1 MRILLVEDEHK
12 VAQFIKKGLQ
22 QEHFAVDLAAVG
34 EEALYLAEG
43 SAYDLIILDLMLP
56 KVSGFTVL
64 STVRKRN
71 PNVPILILT
80 AKTAVEDRVRGLEIG
95 SDDYLIKPFAFAE
108 LRARVRALLR
118 REWREMKLQLQVA
131 DLVLDPDKRKAWR
144 GERDLE
150 LSNKEF
156 MLLEYLMRNANQVVT
171 RTMIAEHVWDASFDS
186 FTNVIDVYIS
196 FLRTKIDKDRE
207 QKLLHSVRGVG
218 YMLRDAGG
226 LPEPAGAPAP

>member
-12 VAQFIKKGLQ
+12 VAQFLRKGLQ
-22 QEHFAVDLAAVG
+22 QDHFAVDLAADG
-34 EEALYLAEG
+34 EEALYLADSGE
-43 SAYDLIILDLMLP
+43 YDLIILDLMLP
-56 KVSGFTVL
+56 KVSGFSVL
-64 STVRKRN
+64 STVRKKN

-95 SDDYLIKPFAFAE
+95 SDDYLIKPFAYAE

-118 REWREMKLQLQVA
+118 REWRELKLQLRVG
-131 DLVLDPDKRKAWR
+131 DLVLDPVKRKAWR
-144 GERDLE
+144 GEKDLE

-196 FLRTKIDKDRE
+196 FLRNKIDKDRE
-207 QKLLHSVRGVG
+207 PKLIQSVRGVG
-218 YMLRDAGG
+218 YMLRDEA
-226 LPEPAGAPAP
+226 PEKAPEAS

>member
-1 MRILLVEDEHK
+1 MRILLVEDEFK

-22 QEHFAVDLAAVG
+22 QDHFAVDLASDG
-34 EEALYLAEG
+34 EEALYLAEAG
-43 SAYDLIILDLMLP
+43 EYDLIILDLMLP
-56 KVSGFTVL
+56 KVPGLSVL
-64 STVRKRN
+64 ATVRKKN

-80 AKTAVEDRVRGLEIG
+80 AKTTVEDRVRGLEIG

-108 LRARVRALLR
+108 LKARVRALLR
-118 REWREMKLQLQVA
+118 REWRELNLQLRVA
-131 DLVLDPDKRKAWR
+131 DLVLDPAKHRAWR
-144 GERDLE
+144 GEHELE

-196 FLRTKIDKDRE
+196 YLRNKIDKDRDP
-207 QKLLHSVRGVG
+207 KLIQSVRGVG
-218 YMLRDAGG
+218 YMLKH
-226 LPEPAGAPAP
+226 EVVQ

>member
-1 MRILLVEDEHK
+1 MRILLVEDEYK

-22 QEHFAVDLAAVG
+22 QDHFAVDLASDG
-34 EEALYLAEG
+34 EEALYLAESG
-43 SAYDLIILDLMLP
+43 EYDLIILDLMLP
-56 KVSGFTVL
+56 KVPGLSVL
-64 STVRKRN
+64 ASVRKKT

-80 AKTAVEDRVRGLEIG
+80 AKTTVEDRVRGLEVG

-108 LRARVRALLR
+108 LKARVRALLR
-118 REWREMKLQLQVA
+118 REWRELNLQLRVA
-131 DLVLDPDKRKAWR
+131 DLVLDPSRHRAWR
-144 GERDLE
+144 GDHELE

-196 FLRTKIDKDRE
+196 YLRNKIDKDRDP
-207 QKLLHSVRGVG
+207 KLIQSVRGVG
-218 YMLRDAGG
+218 YMLRH
-226 LPEPAGAPAP
+226 EVVQ

>member
-1 MRILLVEDEHK
+1 MRILLVEDEFK

-22 QEHFAVDLAAVG
+22 QDHFAVDLAADG
-34 EEALYLAEG
+34 EEALYLAESG
-43 SAYDLIILDLMLP
+43 EYDLIILDLMLP
-56 KVSGFTVL
+56 KVPGLSVL
-64 STVRKRN
+64 ATVRKKN

-80 AKTAVEDRVRGLEIG
+80 AKTTVEDRVRGLEIG

-108 LRARVRALLR
+108 LKARVRALLR
-118 REWREMKLQLQVA
+118 REWRELNLQLRVA
-131 DLVLDPDKRKAWR
+131 DLVLDPTRHRAWR
-144 GERDLE
+144 GDNELE

-196 FLRTKIDKDRE
+196 YLRNKIDKDRDP
-207 QKLLHSVRGVG
+207 KLIQSVRGVG
-218 YMLRDAGG
+218 YMLKH
-226 LPEPAGAPAP
+226 EVVQ

>member
-22 QEHFAVDLAAVG
+22 QDHFAVDLASDG
-34 EEALYLAEG
+34 EEALYLADSG
-43 SAYDLIILDLMLP
+43 DYDLIILDLMLP
-56 KVSGFTVL
+56 KVSGFSVL
-64 STVRKRN
+64 STVRKKN

-80 AKTAVEDRVRGLEIG
+80 AKTSVEDRVRGLEIG

-118 REWREMKLQLQVA
+118 REWRELNLQLRVGN
-131 DLVLDPDKRKAWR
+131 LVLDPVKHKAH
-144 GERDLE
+144 RDNVEVE
-150 LSNKEF
+150 LSNKEY

-171 RTMIAEHVWDASFDS
+171 RTMIAEHVWDSSFDS

-207 QKLLHSVRGVG
+207 VKLIHSVRGVG
-218 YMLRDAGG
+218 YMMKDEMVAS
-226 LPEPAGAPAP
+226 